1 MLSVPLFR
9 GPVLYFFQYRAAL
22 RQMRNEEKEL
32 LGKILRAAKTAGFVL
47 RRCGRSKKEA
57 AKKRTQIWPRILL
70 LEN

>member
-32 LGKILRAAKTAGFVL
+32 SGNDWPGGKDCVIF
-47 RRCGRSKKEA
+47 
-57 AKKRTQIWPRILL
+57 
-70 LEN
+70 